1 MSEPT
6 DHTLA
11 LLRRMD
17 AKLDRLQSDVTDLRG
32 RLQRVEGRVTSL
44 DARLGVLE
52 TFDGEVTR
60 LDRRPVGHGRRHGLT
75 TSLSW
80 SSRLLSEGADGWD

>member
-1 MSEPT
+1 MSETT

-17 AKLDRLQSDVTDLRG
+17 ATLDRFQSDVTDLRG
-32 RLQRVEGRVTSL
+32 RLQRIEGRLASL

-52 TFDGEVTR
+52 TFDGEVSGSYRR
-60 LDRRPVGHGRRHGLT
+60 LDDDGRRLEIRGT
-75 TSLSW
+75 T
-80 SSRLLSEGADGWD
+80 RSEPHK

>member
-11 LLRRMD
+11 LLHRMD

-32 RLQRVEGRVTSL
+32 RLQRVKGRLTSL
-44 DARLGVLE
+44 DARPVCW
-52 TFDGEVTR
+52 
-60 LDRRPVGHGRRHGLT
+60 RPLT
-75 TSLSW
+75 A
-80 SSRLLSEGADGWD
+80 SSRDPIAASTSMADGWHGSRM